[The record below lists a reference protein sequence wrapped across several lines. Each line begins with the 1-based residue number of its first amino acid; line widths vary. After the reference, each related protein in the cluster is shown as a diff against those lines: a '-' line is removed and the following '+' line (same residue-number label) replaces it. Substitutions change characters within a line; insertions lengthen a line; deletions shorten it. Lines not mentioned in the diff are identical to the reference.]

1 MMVWLADHVFSS
13 FILNFETNIKILSSI
28 NWRVQEHT
36 NVWLFIVKLKST
48 KMAYPNMNLRELSQ
62 CTNQLIL
69 ALLLAI
75 LLIISP
81 TNADDDKYY
90 GAFVGN
96 FVDRFHGIKGEVR
109 IIIVLKYSKYIQLSL
124 S

>member
-1 MMVWLADHVFSS
+1 M
-13 FILNFETNIKILSSI
+13 
-28 NWRVQEHT
+28 
-36 NVWLFIVKLKST
+36 FIVKLKSI

-81 TNADDDKYY
+81 TNADGDKYY

-109 IIIVLKYSKYIQLSL
+109 IITVTRCLNYIHLL
-124 S
+124 ILLYFLIF